1 MRSTVHRARNQPEG
15 GPNIPAQGF
24 GRRSCAGRR
33 SRAPRA
39 GLLFFFFHR
48 ASASPCGGGSSSD
61 PVHPRGPST
70 VYEYAASCCCGSAFS
85 QNSGNSFSACGRPKW
100 VSRVYHFRRVC
111 PCCLGA
117 IGSQIGVHDCVR
129 SAAFWH
135 CNLSRGQFF
144 PSWVHR
150 IRRAVAQTR
159 RTQRSQIAPRLDP
172 FSRLPKLEM
181 HAG

>member
-1 MRSTVHRARNQPEG
+1 VHEMGGIRSKALTSQLRVSGAARARG
-15 GPNIPAQGF
+15 VGL
-24 GRRSCAGRR
+24 
-33 SRAPRA
+33 APRA
-39 GLLFFFFHR
+39 RGFYFFSSTARRRRPAEGDPAQIQYIRADRRQFMNMPLVVPAAALFR
-48 ASASPCGGGSSSD
+48 
-61 PVHPRGPST
+61 RT
-70 VYEYAASCCCGSAFS
+70 
-85 QNSGNSFSACGRPKW
+85 
-100 VSRVYHFRRVC
+100 RRVC

-135 CNLSRGQFF
+135 CNLSRGQLF